1 MRRKTFGSRIYRLT
15 PQLSRAEDVNSR
27 SWRRPTL
34 FEPALV
40 LSFKARPVVLT
51 VASSSAVGRP
61 KKAPVQ
67 DATAPKAS
75 VEELLAFERM
85 LADLSAR
92 FANIPAERAEFE
104 IQVAQTILREFL
116 GFDRSTFGEFLED
129 GSLSVL
135 SSTAVDGFEPTP
147 VGQLPSQLV
156 WFVGKL
162 LAGEIVVTPDAAAD
176 LPPEAVAEAE
186 YCRRTGLVSHLAIPL
201 RIGGKVIGAIA
212 FSAHRETRS
221 WPEDLAIRL
230 KLVGEVFAQALAR
243 KREQEKLLKALAE
256 IKALKDRL
264 ERENIYL
271 QHVTQ
276 NRPLQSLI
284 SHSQCFLS
292 VIEEIAQVA
301 KTNSTVLLQG
311 ETGSGKEVLAQ
322 AIHDASARKARPMIK
337 VNCAA
342 LPASLIESELF
353 GREKGAFT
361 GALARQPGRF
371 EIADG
376 STIFLDEV
384 GELPLELQ
392 PKLLRVLQEGE
403 FERLGGSKTIKVNAR
418 VIAATNR
425 QLSQAVK
432 EGKFRE
438 DLFYRL
444 DVFPIEVPPLR
455 ERRED
460 IPMLSWSFVKEFS
473 NSMGKPIEEIA
484 DESMSALKDYHWPGN
499 IRELRNVIERAMI
512 LSHGSKLCIK
522 LSHAT
527 LRPAGVRA
535 AAGSLDEAE
544 RAIILQA
551 LEQCTWRIRGTN
563 GAAALLDVKPTT
575 LESRIKKLG
584 LTPRR

>member
-1 MRRKTFGSRIYRLT
+1 MVCDRF
-15 PQLSRAEDVNSR
+15 
-27 SWRRPTL
+27 
-34 FEPALV
+34 
-40 LSFKARPVVLT
+40 
-51 VASSSAVGRP
+51 
-61 KKAPVQ
+61 APVAIR
-67 DATAPKAS
+67 DTASNDAS

-92 FANIPAERAEFE
+92 FANVPAERVESE
-104 IQVAQTILREFL
+104 IQIAQTILRQFL
-116 GFDRSTFGEFLED
+116 GFDRCNFGEFD
-129 GSLSVL
+129 QNGSLTVISSSANDDIGPLPLGPFVPHLPWYL
-135 SSTAVDGFEPTP
+135 S
-147 VGQLPSQLV
+147 
-156 WFVGKL
+156 KH
-162 LAGEIVVTPDAAAD
+162 LAGETIALQSLPDE
-176 LPPEAVAEAE
+176 LPPEAVVEAE
-186 YCRRTGLVSHLAIPL
+186 YWRGLGLYSLLSIPL
-201 RIGGKVIGAIA
+201 RIGGRIVGVIA
-212 FSAHRETRS
+212 FAAFRETRA
-221 WPEDLAIRL
+221 WPDDLIARL
-230 KLVGEVFAQALAR
+230 KLVGEVFAQAVAR
-243 KREQEKLLKALAE
+243 KREQEKLVAAMAE
-256 IKALKDRL
+256 IKILKDRL
-264 ERENIYL
+264 ERENSYL
-271 QHVTQ
+271 RHAAQIGPPQ
-276 NRPLQSLI
+276 GLMSRSP
-284 SHSQCFLS
+284 CFLS

-301 KTNSTVLLQG
+301 QTNSTVLLLG

-322 AIHDASARKARPMIK
+322 VIHDASARKDRPMIK

-342 LPASLIESELF
+342 LPAGLIESELF

-403 FERLGGSKTIKVNAR
+403 FERLGGTKTIRVDAR
-418 VIAATNR
+418 VIAASNR
-425 QLSQAVK
+425 PLAQAVK

-460 IPMLSWSFVKEFS
+460 IPLLSWTFVKEFS

-484 DESMSALKDYHWPGN
+484 DESMSALQEYHWPGN

-512 LSHGSKLCIK
+512 LGHGPKLCIK
-522 LSHAT
+522 LGHTT
-527 LRPAGVRA
+527 LRPIAVKA
-535 AAGSLDEAE
+535 MAGSLDEAE

-551 LEQCTWRIRGTN
+551 VEQCNWRIRGSN
-563 GAAALLDVKPTT
+563 GAAALLGVKPTT

-584 LTPRR
+584 LAPKR

>member
-1 MRRKTFGSRIYRLT
+1 
-15 PQLSRAEDVNSR
+15 
-27 SWRRPTL
+27 
-34 FEPALV
+34 
-40 LSFKARPVVLT
+40 
-51 VASSSAVGRP
+51 
-61 KKAPVQ
+61 
-67 DATAPKAS
+67 
-75 VEELLAFERM
+75 M

-92 FANIPAERAEFE
+92 FANIPAEQAEFE
-104 IQVAQTILREFL
+104 IQAAQTTLREFL
-116 GFDRSTFGEFLED
+116 GFDRSTFGEFQDD
-129 GSLSVL
+129 GSLVVL
-135 SSTAVDGFEPTP
+135 SSTAIDGFQPTP
-147 VGQLPSQLV
+147 VGQLPAQLS
-156 WFVGKL
+156 WFIGKL
-162 LAGEIVVTPDAAAD
+162 RAGEIVVTTNAAVD
-176 LPPEAVAEAE
+176 LPAEAAGEAE
-186 YCRRTGLVSHLAIPL
+186 YCRKTGLVSHLAIPL
-201 RIGGKVIGAIA
+201 RIGGRVIGAIA
-212 FSAHRETRS
+212 FSACHQTRI
-221 WPEDLAIRL
+221 WPEDLATRL
-230 KLVGEVFAQALAR
+230 RLVGEVFAQALAR
-243 KREQEKLLKALAE
+243 KREQEKLLSALAQ
-256 IKALKDRL
+256 IKILKDRL
-264 ERENIYL
+264 ERENTYL
-271 QHVTQ
+271 QHVAQT
-276 NRPLQSLI
+276 RPLQGLT
-284 SHSQCFLS
+284 SHSRSFRS
-292 VIEEIAQVA
+292 VIEEVSQVA
-301 KTNSTVLLQG
+301 QTNSTVLLLG

-322 AIHDASARKARPMIK
+322 AIHDASPRKARPMIK

-425 QLSQAVK
+425 QLAQAVK

-460 IPMLSWSFVKEFS
+460 IPMLSWTFVKEFS

-512 LSHGSKLCIK
+512 LSHGPRLSIK
-522 LSHAT
+522 LGHAT
-527 LRPAGVRA
+527 LRPIGVKA
-535 AAGSLDEAE
+535 TAGSLDEAE

-551 LEQCTWRIRGTN
+551 VEQCNWRIRGSN
-563 GAAALLDVKPTT
+563 GAAALLDIKPTT

-584 LTPRR
+584 LSPRK

>member
-1 MRRKTFGSRIYRLT
+1 MIKMRLAESNAVSGRFG
-15 PQLSRAEDVNSR
+15 A
-27 SWRRPTL
+27 
-34 FEPALV
+34 
-40 LSFKARPVVLT
+40 
-51 VASSSAVGRP
+51 VAHVSASKG
-61 KKAPVQ
+61 
-67 DATAPKAS
+67 AS

-92 FANIPAERAEFE
+92 FANIPAERVELE
-104 IQVAQTILREFL
+104 IQVAQTILRQFL
-116 GFDRSTFGEFLED
+116 DFDRSTFGEFQED
-129 GSLSVL
+129 GSLVVL
-135 SSTAVDGFEPTP
+135 SSTAAEGFQPTP
-147 VGQLPSQLV
+147 LGQLPSQLS
-156 WFVGKL
+156 WFLGQLRAGK
-162 LAGEIVVTPDAAAD
+162 IVVTPNAAVD
-176 LPPEAVAEAE
+176 LPPEAGAEAE

-201 RIGGKVIGAIA
+201 RISGRIIGAIA
-212 FSAHRETRS
+212 FSAFRENRT
-221 WPEDLAIRL
+221 WPEEWTTRL
-230 KLVGEVFAQALAR
+230 RLVGEVFAQAVAR
-243 KREQEKLLKALAE
+243 KREQEKLFAALAE
-256 IKALKDRL
+256 VKVLKDRL
-264 ERENIYL
+264 EHENSYL
-271 QHVTQ
+271 RHVAQ
-276 NRPLQSLI
+276 IRPPQGLT
-284 SHSQCFLS
+284 SHSPGFLS
-292 VIEEIAQVA
+292 VIREISQVA
-301 KTNSTVLLQG
+301 QTSSTVLLLG

-322 AIHDASARKARPMIK
+322 AIHDASARKGRPMIK

-403 FERLGGSKTIKVNAR
+403 FERLGGTKTIRVDAR

-425 QLSQAVK
+425 PLAQAVK

-460 IPMLSWSFVKEFS
+460 IPMLTWIFVREFS
-473 NSMGKPIEEIA
+473 NSMGRPVDEIA
-484 DESMSALKDYHWPGN
+484 DESIAALQEYHWPGN
-499 IRELRNVIERAMI
+499 IRELRNVVERAMI
-512 LSHGSKLCIK
+512 LCHGPRLCIK
-522 LSHAT
+522 LGHTT
-527 LRPAGVRA
+527 LRPIALKA
-535 AAGSLDEAE
+535 TAGSLDEAE

-551 LEQCTWRIRGTN
+551 VEQCNWRIRGSN
-563 GAAALLDVKPTT
+563 GAAELLDVKPTT

-584 LTPRR
+584 LAPKH